1 MTVNQM
7 QRNSA
12 ALSHTNA
19 WFVMTRLASAAF
31 AKSTAKKEDQY
42 CFAAPHAQFNTS
54 TRPALLRTAV
64 KRNCVPMRRA
74 PISSSERTNRGHEHP
89 PTQWG
94 KGHISDQSHNPGG
107 GRFS

>member
-1 MTVNQM
+1 MTVNQL

-12 ALSHTNA
+12 GLSHTNA
-19 WFVMTRLASAAF
+19 WFVMTQLETAAF

-54 TRPALLRTAV
+54 TPPALLQIAV

-74 PISSSERTNRGHEHP
+74 PICSSERTNRGHEYP
-89 PTQWG
+89 PT
-94 KGHISDQSHNPGG
+94 
-107 GRFS
+107 